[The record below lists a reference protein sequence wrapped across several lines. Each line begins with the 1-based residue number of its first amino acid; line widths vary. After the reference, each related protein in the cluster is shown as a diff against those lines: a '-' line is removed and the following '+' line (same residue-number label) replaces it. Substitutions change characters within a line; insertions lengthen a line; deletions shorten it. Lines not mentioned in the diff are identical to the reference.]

1 MKKWIRLGLCLG
13 VLTAALTCS
22 ALAATPDYTTDSAG
36 TVTYAEGKYTAS
48 YANATSGN
56 QYVILVVKGSADD
69 YSISENT
76 IMYIDQKAAESETIS
91 FDFIPKSTPDCVV
104 LLGGEF
110 SDGQSPKVLGALIG
124 QGVEIS
130 GTVDIGVS
138 VTSNVTLTVYHPD
151 GTSAG
156 SSTMS
161 SDGSYAI
168 SSIPEGTYYIKASKP
183 GFVSNMVEVIV
194 TGEENVGEI
203 SVMLYGGDVNTDK
216 MINAADLLAL
226 LSDFGKTEQDSITNG
241 YADINEDTAVNA
253 ADLLE
258 LLANYGNVDA
268 TLPVTE

>member
-183 GFVSNMVEVIV
+183 GFIGGLVEVTV
-194 TGEENVGEI
+194 TGDGDI
-203 SVMLYGGDVNTDK
+203 SAITVPLYGGDLNTNGS
-216 MINAADLLAL
+216 INSVDLMAL
-226 LSDFGKTEQDSITNG
+226 LDDFGAAEAEDMKNS
-241 YADINEDTAVNA
+241 YSDINENGMVNA
-253 ADLLE
+253 SDLME
-258 LLANYGNVDA
+258 LLNNFGKEDG
-268 TLPVTE
+268 TLPVI

>member
-183 GFVSNMVEVIV
+183 GFVSDLVEVTV
-194 TGEENVGEI
+194 TDGNIGDITVA
-203 SVMLYGGDVNTDK
+203 LYGGDVNTSGG
-216 MINAADLLAL
+216 INSVDLMAL
-226 LSDFGKTEQDSITNG
+226 LGEFGKVDNFDNVLV
-241 YADINEDTAVNA
+241 DINESGSVNA
-253 ADLLE
+253 VDLME
-258 LLANYGNVDA
+258 LLNNFGKQDA
-268 TLPVTE
+268 VLPTT